1 LTPAE
6 RDRPEQLRLE
16 REAPRLQNRRGAVQT
31 ETRHRGGNTFL
42 EQCRSMVACSKPLL
56 FAIAGL
62 ALAGCGGHAAKPAS
76 STVRSTSVAALANPS
91 PASAAV
97 AEFHRRGQALCQ
109 GRFGAH
115 TNGVTPEAFAALER
129 RALASS
135 ASFYRQLEALNAPKS
150 LAPYV
155 QQYLTLQHHDDAV
168 WRRIVA
174 RLDTG
179 TSIPN
184 AIAPDQT
191 TITSDSEQGNALLTR
206 LGLTDCVV
214 LVSPG

>member
-1 LTPAE
+1 
-6 RDRPEQLRLE
+6 
-16 REAPRLQNRRGAVQT
+16 
-31 ETRHRGGNTFL
+31 
-42 EQCRSMVACSKPLL
+42 VAS
-56 FAIAGL
+56 
-62 ALAGCGGHAAKPAS
+62 
-76 STVRSTSVAALANPS
+76 ANLS

-109 GRFGAH
+109 ARFGAH
-115 TNGVTPEAFAALER
+115 TNGVTPKAFAVLER

-135 ASFYRQLEALNAPKS
+135 ARFSRQLEALNAPKS
-150 LAPYV
+150 LASSV
-155 QQYLTLQHHDDAV
+155 QQYLTLQRHDDTV

-191 TITSDSEQGNALLTR
+191 TITSDITQANALVTR
-206 LGLTDCVV
+206 LGLTDCAVFR
-214 LVSPG
+214 G